1 MVLLVLGAGAAGAG
15 VVGAPG
21 NDALWI
27 GAGAVVWVL
36 TAAAISPV
44 LGRPV
49 LLGARRLFSAV
60 FGTTG
65 RLAGDNA
72 LRNPR
77 RTGATASALMIGL
90 TLVSAVGVLA
100 ASMAAST
107 DKLVDDQFE
116 ADFLVQ
122 SPVFG
127 SFPVAIGDQMA
138 EVDGVSVLARQQGVL
153 ATLGDDEEPTYV
165 VASDEAFAEVYD
177 LTVTE
182 GAAQPGAGQ
191 AVVSADTAAERDL
204 EVGSRLELGFPGA
217 DPVEVEIAG
226 IIDDTPVAGPV
237 NVGFDVLEEAGVRR
251 VDTTLSVNTD
261 AGSSPAQVQAVQD
274 ELDEIVADL
283 PIVAVQDKE
292 EFADSITAQI
302 NQLLYIVYGLLALS
316 VVIAVIGIVNTLSLS
331 VLERTRE
338 IGLLRAVG
346 LSRPRLRR
354 MVTLESVTISL
365 MGAVLGLG
373 LGLVIGVL
381 LQRSLREDLSELA
394 LPWTSLV
401 VFLAVSVLFG
411 VVASIL
417 PAVRAS
423 RMNVLEAIA
432 TE

>member
-1 MVLLVLGAGAAGAG
+1 M
-15 VVGAPG
+15 
-21 NDALWI
+21 
-27 GAGAVVWVL
+27 
-36 TAAAISPV
+36 
-44 LGRPV
+44 
-49 LLGARRLFSAV
+49 
-60 FGTTG
+60 
-65 RLAGDNA
+65 
-72 LRNPR
+72 
-77 RTGATASALMIGL
+77 
-90 TLVSAVGVLA
+90 
-100 ASMAAST
+100 
-107 DKLVDDQFE
+107 
-116 ADFLVQ
+116 
-122 SPVFG
+122 
-127 SFPVAIGDQMA
+127 
-138 EVDGVSVLARQQGVL
+138 GVL
-153 ATLGDDEEPTYV
+153 ATVGDDEEPTYI
-165 VASDEAFAEVYD
+165 VASDDAFGDVYD
-177 LTVTE
+177 LTLTE

-204 EVGSRLELGFPGA
+204 EVGSTLELGFPGA
-217 DPVEVEIAG
+217 DPVEVEVAG

-251 VDTTLSVNTD
+251 VDTTLSVNTEP
-261 AGSSPAQVQAVQD
+261 GSSSERVQAVQD

-365 MGAVLGLG
+365 MGAVLGLA

-417 PAVRAS
+417 PAIRAS